1 MPLKKLL
8 VISYYWPPAGGAGVQ
23 RCLKFV
29 RHLPE
34 FGYEPIVITVDE
46 RVATYPVTDPTLQA
60 DIPGGVRVIRT
71 RSFEPLSVLSRFV
84 GKENVPYGGF
94 ANTRKESRVQQLLR
108 WVRGNFFIPDARK
121 GWVPHALKEA
131 TRIIR
136 EEQIERVMISSPPH
150 SSQLIGLQLKKRFP
164 GLTWIADM
172 RDPWTD
178 IYYYKDLMHT
188 QVAAR
193 ADAALER
200 KVLESADLILVVSE
214 PIRQAFLKKSE
225 KLNSAKI
232 SVIPNGYDADD
243 FQSCNRERSG
253 DFTISYVGT
262 LAESYHPEVF
272 IDVLNRFASTRPQ
285 DKVCFR
291 FVGNIPWNIR
301 ERFEKQAR
309 GWNVLWTGHVPHLE
323 ATRAMQDA
331 DVLLLVIPDVS
342 GAEGIL
348 TGKLFE
354 YIGSGSPILGIGP
367 CTGEAARILN
377 ETQAGTM
384 FDRSDVSGMVAFIEQ
399 VFLHRKDSATAS
411 QRSGNAARYSRYS
424 LTEKLTELI
433 EASRSVR

>member
-272 IDVLNRFASTRPQ
+272 IDVLNRFASFRPQ

>member
-34 FGYEPIVITVDE
+34 FGYEPIVITVDD
-46 RVATYPVTDPTLQA
+46 RAATYPVTDPTLQS
-60 DIPGGVRVIRT
+60 DIPAGVRVIRT
-71 RSFEPLSVLSRFV
+71 KSFEPLSVLSRLV

-94 ANTRKESRVQQLLR
+94 ANTRKESRVQRLLR

-121 GWVPHALKEA
+121 GWVSYALQAA

-136 EEQIERVMISSPPH
+136 EEQIERVLISSPPH

-178 IYYYKDLMHT
+178 IYYYQDLMHT
-188 QVAAR
+188 QIAAR
-193 ADAALER
+193 ADARMER
-200 KVLESADLILVVSE
+200 QVLESADLILVVSE
-214 PIRQAFLKKSE
+214 PIRQTFLKKSDT
-225 KLNSAKI
+225 LNPSKFA
-232 SVIPNGYDADD
+232 VIPNGYDADD
-243 FQSCNRERSG
+243 FQSRKRERAM

-272 IDVLNRFASTRPQ
+272 IDVLNRFAASRPQ

-301 ERFEKQAR
+301 ERFEQQAK
-309 GWNVLWTGHVPHLE
+309 GWNVLWTGHLPHLE

-354 YIGSGSPILGIGP
+354 YVGSGTTILGIGP
-367 CTGEAARILN
+367 IAGEAARILT
-377 ETQAGTM
+377 ETASGAM
-384 FDRSDVSGMVAFIEQ
+384 FDRQDVSGMVAFIDMA
-399 VFLHRKDSATAS
+399 FLNRNQSDAERHRLGKAI
-411 QRSGNAARYSRYS
+411 NYSRYS
-424 LTEKLTELI
+424 LTEKLAGLM
-433 EASRSVR
+433 EASRQGR

>member
-272 IDVLNRFASTRPQ
+272 IDVLNRFASSRPQ

>member
-272 IDVLNRFASTRPQ
+272 IDVLNRFASSRPQ
-285 DKVCFR
+285 DQVCFR

>member
-34 FGYEPIVITVDE
+34 FGYEPIVITVDD

-60 DIPGGVRVIRT
+60 DIPAGVRVIRT

-94 ANTRKESRVQQLLR
+94 ANTRKESRVQRLLR

-131 TRIIR
+131 TRIIN

-164 GLTWIADM
+164 SLTWIADM

-188 QVAAR
+188 QLAAR
-193 ADAALER
+193 ADSAMER
-200 KVLESADLILVVSE
+200 QVLETADLILVVSE
-214 PIRQAFLKKSE
+214 PIRQTFLKKSDT
-225 KLNSAKI
+225 LNGNKI
-232 SVIPNGYDADD
+232 AVIPNGYDADD
-243 FQSCNRERSG
+243 FHTGKRERTA

-272 IDVLNRFASTRPQ
+272 IDVLNRFAATKPQ
-285 DKVCFR
+285 DKVSFR

-301 ERFEKQAR
+301 ERFEQQAR
-309 GWNVLWTGHVPHLE
+309 GWKVLWTGHVPHLE
-323 ATRAMQDA
+323 ATRAMQNA
-331 DVLLLVIPDVS
+331 DMLLLVIPDVP
-342 GAEGIL
+342 GADGIL

-354 YIGSGSPILGIGP
+354 YIGSETPILGMGP
-367 CTGEAARILN
+367 CVGEASRILT

-384 FDRSDVSGMVAFIEQ
+384 FERTDVSGMVAFIEQ
-399 VFLHRKDSATAS
+399 VFLRRDDTAAAS
-411 QRSGNAARYSRYS
+411 QRSGNATNYSRYS
-424 LTEKLTELI
+424 LTEKLTGLI
-433 EASRSVR
+433 EAARPVR

>member
-60 DIPGGVRVIRT
+60 DIPEGVRVIRT

-272 IDVLNRFASTRPQ
+272 IDVLNRFASSRPQ

-411 QRSGNAARYSRYS
+411 QRSGNAARYSRHS

-433 EASRSVR
+433 EASRSVG

>member
-60 DIPGGVRVIRT
+60 DIPEGVRVIRT

-94 ANTRKESRVQQLLR
+94 ANTRKESRVQQFLR

-272 IDVLNRFASTRPQ
+272 IDVLNRFASSRPQ